1 MSQLFDIFYITAN
14 VGGSATV
21 GWGGASGSV
30 SYGQTDVKSDYA
42 SVNEQSGIQAGDG
55 GFQINVANNTD
66 LRGGLISS
74 DQSAIENNKNS
85 LTTATLTTN
94 DINNH
99 ADYKASS
106 VSVSVGSDA
115 GGVNIA
121 GAGAGFDKGSASGS
135 TKSAISS
142 ANVTITDDA
151 KQLSLTGQTAQ
162 ETIASINTD
171 TTNANQNITPIF
183 DASKVTG
190 EVEATAQIMQSF
202 TQYAPK
208 AVADYSSA
216 KASELRKEG
225 KEEEAKKWDEGG
237 AYRVA
242 THTIVGGLAG
252 DIAGAL
258 GAGVSAQTVPAIG
271 EMINSTDLPSEV
283 KQTLVALAGTAI
295 GAAAGATTG
304 DGGALTGGATGY
316 AQTVNNYLN
325 TVKMADGTYK
335 VVGGKQN
342 NDTNIYDENGKVI
355 GKMLTPYT
363 GFNEEG
369 QAETG
374 AILNLN
380 DQSGVKFLNEHIN
393 ESNPFFYFLL
403 AQSGFPYDFKSQ
415 SPLNDNTVDQR
426 NNRSMPINGTVFV
439 PYYSEIPVIAT
450 ARDIGNLSAGYVAG
464 ENGFSWQWTRT
475 LFDGYN
481 SASKPNGQKI
491 EQPVSQ
497 IPQQIGW
504 GLGNQNLSDKI
515 KYNQSLENGT
525 TLPSKQ
531 NFSGLK

>member
-1 MSQLFDIFYITAN
+1 L
-14 VGGSATV
+14 
-21 GWGGASGSV
+21 
-30 SYGQTDVKSDYA
+30 
-42 SVNEQSGIQAGDG
+42 
-55 GFQINVANNTD
+55 
-66 LRGGLISS
+66 
-74 DQSAIENNKNS
+74 NNK
-85 LTTATLTTN
+85 T
-94 DINNH
+94 IIF
-99 ADYKASS
+99 SS
-106 VSVSVGSDA
+106 Y
-115 GGVNIA
+115 IIIH
-121 GAGAGFDKGSASGS
+121 KWL
-135 TKSAISS
+135 
-142 ANVTITDDA
+142 NVTITDDA

-242 THTIVGGLAG
+242 AHTIVGGLAG

-283 KQTLVALAGTAI
+283 KQSLVALAGTAI

-304 DGGALTGGATGY
+304 DGGALSGGATGY

-369 QAETG
+369 QAVTG
-374 AILNLN
+374 TILNLN
-380 DQSGVKFLNEHIN
+380 DQSGVKFLNNIIATEPDL
-393 ESNPFFYFLL
+393 SYFFN
-403 AQSGFPYDFKSQ
+403 ATSDEIYDFKSQ
-415 SPLNDNTVDQR
+415 SPLNGITKDQR
-426 NNRSMPINGTVFV
+426 NNRSMPINGTIFV

-450 ARDIGNLSAGYVAG
+450 ARDIGNLSAGYVA
-464 ENGFSWQWTRT
+464 EINGLPWGMTDIGFNI
-475 LFDGYN
+475 YN
-481 SASKPNGQKI
+481 LASKIQTNNLQLTESPVTKIPEKMGWDTAYQQYVNEHSIQLPNR
-491 EQPVSQ
+491 SQ
-497 IPQQIGW
+497 F
-504 GLGNQNLSDKI
+504 I
-515 KYNQSLENGT
+515 KLPSNSSNGT
-525 TLPSKQ
+525 NK
-531 NFSGLK
+531 